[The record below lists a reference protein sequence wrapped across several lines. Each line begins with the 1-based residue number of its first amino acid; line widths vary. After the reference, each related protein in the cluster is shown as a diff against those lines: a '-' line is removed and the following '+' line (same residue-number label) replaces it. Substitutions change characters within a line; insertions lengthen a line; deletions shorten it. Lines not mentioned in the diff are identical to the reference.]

1 MIPRGMFV
9 NREEELKLLHEVFSS
24 GKAELVLLYGR
35 RRVGKTRL
43 LLEALKDF
51 ENSIYL
57 LADLSESILDIF
69 AKEISRKYGFIRF
82 ANWEEFFEF
91 LYSRASR
98 EPFIVVIDEFQYLY
112 KVYKPWVTVL
122 QRWWERLKETSIKLV
137 LCGSIISAI
146 YKVGIGYGSALYG
159 RKTYEIEVKPLRFL
173 DARKFF
179 PSYSMED
186 AVRVY
191 AVLGGIPRY
200 LEEFD
205 PERSVLENIE
215 TKILKPGAFLYNEP
229 YNLLLEEFKD
239 VHRYFAI
246 LLAVAQGYTKFNE
259 ISSYSRISPNKLP
272 KYLGTLERVGVL
284 ERKTPVTATKVK
296 TRTTRYKIRDCF
308 YDFYFK
314 FVYPNRS
321 AIEYGAY
328 TLNPEELEQHVAKVF
343 QQEVAVEAIVE
354 LSMRRQLPLKVSRI
368 GGWWHRGEEIDVV
381 ALDEQS
387 SRMLLCEVKWGT
399 LKKREVHRLLREL
412 ASKAEAVDWRKE
424 RRKVHCMVFARRLE
438 EKAELRKE
446 LPVNTSAFDLLDL
459 EKLS

>member
-1 MIPRGMFV
+1 MFV

-146 YKVGIGYGSALYG
+146 YKVGVGYGSALYG

-173 DARKFF
+173 
-179 PSYSMED
+179 
-186 AVRVY
+186 
-191 AVLGGIPRY
+191 
-200 LEEFD
+200 
-205 PERSVLENIE
+205 
-215 TKILKPGAFLYNEP
+215 
-229 YNLLLEEFKD
+229 
-239 VHRYFAI
+239 
-246 LLAVAQGYTKFNE
+246 
-259 ISSYSRISPNKLP
+259 
-272 KYLGTLERVGVL
+272 
-284 ERKTPVTATKVK
+284 
-296 TRTTRYKIRDCF
+296 
-308 YDFYFK
+308 
-314 FVYPNRS
+314 
-321 AIEYGAY
+321 
-328 TLNPEELEQHVAKVF
+328 
-343 QQEVAVEAIVE
+343 
-354 LSMRRQLPLKVSRI
+354 
-368 GGWWHRGEEIDVV
+368 
-381 ALDEQS
+381 
-387 SRMLLCEVKWGT
+387 
-399 LKKREVHRLLREL
+399 
-412 ASKAEAVDWRKE
+412 
-424 RRKVHCMVFARRLE
+424 
-438 EKAELRKE
+438 
-446 LPVNTSAFDLLDL
+446 
-459 EKLS
+459 